1 MFCGERLAV
10 LCDDLQT
17 PLAGNKKD
25 ETSRFAIVI
34 GFTEPTVTQ

>member
-10 LCDDLQT
+10 LCDDLHGR
-17 PLAGNKKD
+17 LAGNKED

-34 GFTEPTVTQ
+34 GFTEPTIA